1 MRDHRTHHQHQPVE
15 LLDARDVRPHI
26 AWSTLARA
34 ERLAHQ
40 GHGWSA
46 DHVLRRALHA
56 LERERLEGTKA

>member
-46 DHVLRRALHA
+46 DHVLRLALHA
-56 LERERLEGTKA
+56 LERERLTGRPS